1 MKGDEDMK
9 KRKLRKWVKV
19 VLASLSIAFILGV
32 YIDFIRF
39 PECYL
44 STWRYQLQNEI
55 KAGNAEMI
63 EYYNNNYIKN
73 GRVLFD

>member
-1 MKGDEDMK
+1 MK

-19 VLASLSIAFILGV
+19 VLSVLSIALALIA
-32 YIDFIRF
+32 YIDFVRF

-44 STWRYQLQNEI
+44 STWRYQLKNEI
-55 KAGNAEMI
+55 ESGNLEMT

-73 GRVLFD
+73 GRILFD